1 MRTVDLFQV
10 SIISVIS
17 LQEELSTQKG
27 NLQRNLVLDENT
39 GINYMLNVTLVVP
52 NR

>member
-10 SIISVIS
+10 STHSLTP

-39 GINYMLNVTLVVP
+39 GINYMLNVT
-52 NR
+52 